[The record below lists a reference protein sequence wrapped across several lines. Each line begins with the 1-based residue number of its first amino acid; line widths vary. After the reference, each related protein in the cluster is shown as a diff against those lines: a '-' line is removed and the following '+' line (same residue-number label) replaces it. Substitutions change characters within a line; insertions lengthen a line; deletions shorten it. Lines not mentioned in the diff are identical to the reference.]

1 MKIRTNPLSN
11 DLINIYSLQV
21 RKLFNVSD
29 EEAFPIIEFL
39 EFLELKQLLF
49 LFPLEDDNDYLE
61 DDESARYDVKN
72 NCIYIRESVFKE
84 IEEKNYRGLFT
95 LCHELFHFIQVKY
108 LCFEFIE
115 LEDYLVKAY
124 EDAEWQANTFAS
136 LLLLPKNKLFTYSK
150 EETLERYKITEH
162 CYLYRKLKF
171 YRQKYE
177 YVKKY

>member
-1 MKIRTNPLSN
+1 MKIKTNPLSN
-11 DLINIYSLQV
+11 DLINKYSLCV
-21 RKLFNVSD
+21 RKYFKVSED
-29 EEAFPIIEFL
+29 EAFPIIEFL

-61 DDESARYDVKN
+61 DDESARFDVKN

-84 IEEKNYRGLFT
+84 IEQKNYRGLFT

-108 LCFEFIE
+108 LNFEFIE
-115 LEDYLVKAY
+115 LEDSLVKAY

-136 LLLLPKNKLFTYSK
+136 FLLLPRNKLFTYSQ

-162 CYLYRKLKF
+162 CYLYRKLKY
-171 YRQKYE
+171 YRQKYD
-177 YVKKY
+177 YVTKY